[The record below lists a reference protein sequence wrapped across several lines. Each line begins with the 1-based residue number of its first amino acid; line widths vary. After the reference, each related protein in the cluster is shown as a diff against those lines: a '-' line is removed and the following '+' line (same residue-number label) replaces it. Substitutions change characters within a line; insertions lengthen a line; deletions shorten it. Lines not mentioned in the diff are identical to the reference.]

1 VSKLILSNVFGQ
13 ALADAGIVEDID
25 TVQRVVIDV
34 QAGEPLMIYVQRF
47 GDERW
52 LDVAP
57 LAAGAEVI
65 TK

>member
-1 VSKLILSNVFGQ
+1 VSKRILSNVFGQ
-13 ALADAGIVEDID
+13 ALADAGIIEDID
-25 TVQRVVIDV
+25 SVQRIVIDA

-65 TK
+65 TR